1 MAKYSQEFKLKLWNI
16 TCLVIVILHRS
27 LFIYGYISLNLI
39 LLLRLNNKPF
49 EYSSST
55 LHACL

>member
-27 LFIYGYISLNLI
+27 LFMATFL
-39 LLLRLNNKPF
+39 
-49 EYSSST
+49 
-55 LHACL
+55 